1 MKKIYLLAISL
12 LIFYFSLFTFS
23 SQASAKVMMQE
34 KGTITISAKETVN
47 DDLFIAG
54 ETVEIDGVV
63 TGDVFVAA
71 GSMRVSGDIKGGLFV
86 GTGDLSVTG
95 AKIGGSLVVGSGNVM
110 LDNDATVGG
119 SLVVGSGT
127 FKNSASVGRNI
138 LVGSGTIYQNG
149 RVGKEARLGAGTIEL
164 GPQNLVAGDLLYTLG
179 DPDSELQVDPSSS
192 VSGSLNR
199 YVEPEQAQKDMAK
212 AKEDFGKAGRMFSKA
227 WMIYSFLSS
236 ILIGFI
242 FLKLFPKTMLNL
254 TEKIQQNPLKSLGI
268 GFLMVIAIVPV
279 LLALSFTIIGLPLA
293 GLLLLLFWVDVHVAK
308 LIAAYAFGRFV
319 SAMANLS
326 KPSTYLV
333 FFIGITLFYVL
344 RLIPGL
350 GWLASVAFTWVGLG
364 AIWVYFTSHLKN
376 L

>member
-12 LIFYFSLFTFS
+12 LTFYFSLFTFS
-23 SQASAKVMMQE
+23 SQASAKVIMQE
-34 KGTITISAKETVN
+34 KGTITISEKETIN

-71 GSMRVSGDIKGGLFV
+71 GSVRVSGDIKGGLFV
-86 GTGDLSVTG
+86 GTGDLSLTG
-95 AKIGGSLVVGSGNVM
+95 AKIGDSLVVGSGNVM
-110 LDNDATVGG
+110 LDKDTSVAG

-127 FKNSASVGRNI
+127 FKNSASVGRNV

-164 GPQNLVAGDLLYTLG
+164 GPQNLVAGDLLYALG
-179 DPDSELQVDPSSS
+179 DSEAELQADPASS
-192 VSGSLNR
+192 VSGSVNR
-199 YVEPEQAQKDMAK
+199 YIEPEQAQKDMAK
-212 AKEDFGKAGRMFSKA
+212 AREDFGRAGRMFSKA
-227 WMIYSFLSS
+227 WMIFSFLSS

-254 TEKIQQNPLKSLGI
+254 TEKVQQNPLKLLGI
-268 GFLMVIAIVPV
+268 GLLMVIALVPV

-293 GLLLLLFWVDVHVAK
+293 GLLLLVFWVDVHVAK

-326 KPSTYLV
+326 KPSIYLV

-364 AIWVYFTSHLKN
+364 AIWTYFTSHLKN